1 LSIYLIFFVF
11 PFFYAF
17 YFSFFN
23 WSGIT
28 RNETFVGLYN
38 FKTLIGEPE
47 VWKAF
52 FHNIKFIL
60 ITFLPVFV
68 LSLTFAYILVR
79 SRLKKL
85 EGRLYR
91 VLVFTPN
98 VLSIVIIC
106 MVWSFIY
113 SPQMGFLN
121 NILTTV
127 GMGSLAQDWLGNAST
142 VIPSIAVVQIWTYTG
157 FYIVLFIAAIK
168 RIPEQI
174 YESALIDGA
183 GPFRQLVN
191 ITLPLIWNII
201 RISMIFFIIN
211 GFKNNFAYVNIMTN
225 GGPNGESQVLETY
238 MYNKAFIENNF
249 GYATAVGFLTFAIT
263 FIFQGIVG
271 RVTKREEYEL

>member
-1 LSIYLIFFVF
+1 
-11 PFFYAF
+11 
-17 YFSFFN
+17 
-23 WSGIT
+23 
-28 RNETFVGLYN
+28 
-38 FKTLIGEPE
+38 
-47 VWKAF
+47 
-52 FHNIKFIL
+52 
-60 ITFLPVFV
+60 
-68 LSLTFAYILVR
+68 
-79 SRLKKL
+79 
-85 EGRLYR
+85 
-91 VLVFTPN
+91 
-98 VLSIVIIC
+98 